1 MFLLG
6 RAPRIPSRAR
16 QHLIIKVWSRNLF
29 DTFTTSGIP
38 TLFMKSIRSKH
49 KRWVCYTL
57 RYVVHLGDIPA
68 ECIARVVG
76 HEQTVSDEVPSVVAL
91 AIQAI
96 HTDFCAS
103 GDRLLEK
110 KNNIRTKFG
119 LIQFCV
125 NFVLHCPNQDE
136 LTKGPLQYQEKGTEV
151 VAHTA
156 ELQSKEGN
164 TDITDETA
172 QCEKCKEHNAKRKV
186 FLHMWSNFAGIIS
199 RKDKNS

>member
-1 MFLLG
+1 M
-6 RAPRIPSRAR
+6 
-16 QHLIIKVWSRNLF
+16 
-29 DTFTTSGIP
+29 
-38 TLFMKSIRSKH
+38 
-49 KRWVCYTL
+49 
-57 RYVVHLGDIPA
+57 GDIRA

-76 HEQTVSDEVPSVVAL
+76 HEQTVSDELPLVVAL

-96 HTDFCAS
+96 DADFCAS
-103 GDRLLEK
+103 GDQLLQ
-110 KNNIRTKFG
+110 KNNIRKKFD

-136 LTKGPLQYQEKGTEV
+136 PTKGPLQYQEKGTEV

-164 TDITDETA
+164 TDISEPVVIDETA